1 MPMPW
6 WAIFYL
12 VILTIV
18 IIISIIKDRMD
29 NKSILYQSGELISG
43 LAGILFIYSYWNV
56 ELIAFASWLSVPL
69 LLYAISWDQYA
80 LNHIRKSN
88 YPDLTEDENRDMDR
102 YSKIFAILFILPCY
116 IAGILLIYKLYS

>member
-12 VILTIV
+12 VILSIV
-18 IIISIIKDRMD
+18 IIISIIKDRID
-29 NKSILYQSGELISG
+29 NKSFLYQSGELLSG
-43 LAGILFIYSYWNV
+43 LAGILFIYSYWNI
-56 ELIAFASWLSVPL
+56 ELIALASWLSVPL

-116 IAGILLIYKLYS
+116 IAGILLIYKLYN

>member
-1 MPMPW
+1 MPW

-12 VILTIV
+12 VILSIV
-18 IIISIIKDRMD
+18 IIISIIKDRID
-29 NKSILYQSGELISG
+29 NKSFLYQSGELLSG
-43 LAGILFIYSYWNV
+43 LAGILFIYSYWNI
-56 ELIAFASWLSVPL
+56 ELIALASWLSVPL

-116 IAGILLIYKLYS
+116 IAGILLIYKLYN

>member
-1 MPMPW
+1 MPW